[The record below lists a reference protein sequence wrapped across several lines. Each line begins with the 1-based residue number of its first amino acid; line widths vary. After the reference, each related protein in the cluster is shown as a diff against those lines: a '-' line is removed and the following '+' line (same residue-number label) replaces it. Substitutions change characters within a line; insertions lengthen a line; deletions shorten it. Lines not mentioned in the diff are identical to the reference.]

1 MAHAKAY
8 ADRRRRTQPSS
19 LTVGD
24 TVLVRQRK
32 RNKLTPYYDPTP
44 YTVITVEGAMIT
56 VRRPGHQMV
65 RNSSFFKKVTLAES
79 PSVPEKPSVLNRST
93 TSGGTTATSRNL
105 VFPCPASSNG
115 GQQRAAVPVAPA
127 IPVLPDVPVAPA
139 IPVLPDVPVVPIDP
153 GPVIAAFHP
162 PANAALPD
170 EPFQLPSDLRPT
182 RYNLRNRDI

>member
-19 LTVGD
+19 LAVGD

-44 YTVITVEGAMIT
+44 YTVITVKGAMIT
-56 VRRPGHQMV
+56 ARRPGHQMV

-79 PSVPEKPSVLNRST
+79 PSVPEKPSVSKRST

-127 IPVLPDVPVAPA
+127 IPVLPDVPV
-139 IPVLPDVPVVPIDP
+139 VPIDP
-153 GPVIAAFHP
+153 GPAIAAFHP

-170 EPFQLPSDLRPT
+170 EPFQLPSDLRPN